1 MEHFRARRNR
11 VHTRAYPEK
20 VDRFFFDSGMLQR
33 FEFEEFRFNHAIPR
47 ERQALE
53 NALDHDRF
61 KLNRSRSHSLFL
73 LSHDLIQKV
82 CNYLGSCSKNQRMR
96 EPGRI
101 ILASR
106 KDTVHPKTNRMSVAD
121 DMSGLGSARSVR

>member
-1 MEHFRARRNR
+1 
-11 VHTRAYPEK
+11 
-20 VDRFFFDSGMLQR
+20 MLQR

-53 NALDHDRF
+53 NTLDHDRF